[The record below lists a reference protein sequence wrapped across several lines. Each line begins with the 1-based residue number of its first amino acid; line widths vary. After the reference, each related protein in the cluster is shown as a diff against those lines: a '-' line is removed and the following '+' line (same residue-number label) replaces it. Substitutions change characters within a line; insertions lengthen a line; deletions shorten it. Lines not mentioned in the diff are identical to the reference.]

1 MTQPVSQ
8 DRSSLDELASRCSES
23 WAHLAAARQG
33 ASQEKQRIADVLS
46 QERLVPP
53 DTSVIVFGS
62 LARGEWTN
70 GSDVDWTLLVDGP
83 ADQAHLEV
91 VQQITRHLKRLGY
104 KDPGRT
110 AMFGGLAFS
119 HDLVH
124 RIGGDHDTNRN
135 TTQRILLLLE
145 SETVGTGDLVRDRVI
160 RQILRRYVEED
171 HEYRKPSDWTP
182 QIPRFLLNDVV
193 RYWRTMAVDSAA
205 KRREREGEGWALRN
219 FKLRMSRKLIFAAGL
234 AACVSCKLRPSEPL
248 RDGTSTSDEAFCAAM
263 TDLLFGFVNRTP
275 IEILAHTVLA
285 FEAFEAGR
293 RMYGAYD
300 SFLGILRDAKKRR
313 DLEALTVDEAFSDPL
328 FQEAREIGAE
338 FQVGLEKLFFETDPE
353 LTRTTQHY
361 GVF

>member
-23 WAHLAAARQG
+23 WANLASAREAASR
-33 ASQEKQRIADVLS
+33 EKEQITDVLS
-46 QERLVPP
+46 LERLVPA
-53 DTSVIVFGS
+53 DTSVVVFGS
-62 LARGEWTN
+62 LARGEWTS

-124 RIGGDHDTNRN
+124 RIGGEHDTNRN

-145 SETVGTGDLVRDRVI
+145 SETVGAEDLARDRVI

-171 HEYRKPSDWTP
+171 HGYRAPSDWTP

-193 RYWRTMAVDSAA
+193 RYWRIMAVDSAA

-234 AACVSCKLRPSEPL
+234 AACVSCKLRPSEQL
-248 RDGTSTSDEAFCAAM
+248 RSGTITSDEAFCAAM
-263 TDLLFGFVNRTP
+263 TELLFAFVNRTP
-275 IEILAHTVLA
+275 IEILAHTILA

-293 RMYGAYD
+293 QMYGAYD
-300 SFLGILRDAKKRR
+300 SFLGILGDAGKRKH
-313 DLEALTVDEAFSDPL
+313 LEALKVDDAFSDPL
-328 FQEAREIGAE
+328 FQEARQIGQQ
-338 FQVGLEKLFFETDPE
+338 FQDGLSKLFFDTDPA
-353 LTRTTQHY
+353 LTTTTQHY